1 MAAPLPAK
9 GITPVAQKPCDT
21 RSPPLMHI
29 HFSMHSV
36 TPASPNPPKIIF
48 ATCASCWLT
57 NHRTTHALPAAVN
70 SCKSSS
76 RPAAPRLQTASKSLN
91 PLTHGRFRL
100 KQTLR
105 RAILLSFTCAALTA
119 FSNFAQ
125 AQKLDLAFCVST
137 VTAPSARAASGYYA
151 HVTLT
156 RCNHPC
162 LSHYALFLLPT

>member
-1 MAAPLPAK
+1 MAAPLPAQAIK
-9 GITPVAQKPCDT
+9 PVAPKPCDT
-21 RSPPLMHI
+21 RSPPLRPI

-36 TPASPNPPKIIF
+36 PPASPDPPEIIF

-57 NHRTTHALPAAVN
+57 NHRTIHALPAAVN

-105 RAILLSFTCAALTA
+105 RAILLSFTCAALTPC
-119 FSNFAQ
+119 SHVAQ
-125 AQKLDLAFCVST
+125 AQKL
-137 VTAPSARAASGYYA
+137 
-151 HVTLT
+151 H
-156 RCNHPC
+156 
-162 LSHYALFLLPT
+162 LPFGL